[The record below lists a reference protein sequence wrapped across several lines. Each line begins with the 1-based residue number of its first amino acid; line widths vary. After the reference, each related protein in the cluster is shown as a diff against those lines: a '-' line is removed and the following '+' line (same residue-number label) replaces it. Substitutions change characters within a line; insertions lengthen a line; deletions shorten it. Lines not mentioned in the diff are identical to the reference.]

1 MRALGER
8 DILDAT
14 REDVETFLD
23 HRNIGPRTR
32 YSWLSHLHAFYLW
45 ATLEELTDCDPTAR
59 ITRPKV
65 RRPLPRPAPTE
76 AVMCALAAGSPEQR
90 TWVLLA
96 AFQGLRCMEIA
107 GLQREDVLET
117 EGLLRVVHGK
127 GGVERI
133 MPLHQDVLDAL
144 LNLPMP
150 RSGWIFRRSMGG
162 PYKPDQMSTAFNN
175 FLRDARVQVTA
186 HQFRHWFG
194 THLYASTRDLRL
206 VQEMLGHASPVTTTI
221 YVAFD
226 RASATRAVQDLSL
239 EDAS

>member
-1 MRALGER
+1 
-8 DILDAT
+8 
-14 REDVETFLD
+14 
-23 HRNIGPRTR
+23 
-32 YSWLSHLHAFYLW
+32 
-45 ATLEELTDCDPTAR
+45 
-59 ITRPKV
+59 
-65 RRPLPRPAPTE
+65 
-76 AVMCALAAGSPEQR
+76 MCALAAGSPEQR